1 VKAIPSALPA
11 ALLAILVGSF
21 AACQKKETAPQNTGA
36 PTTWDGVTSHLDPA
50 GDLYVYLRTEEVSN
64 RVLSEMDSWKAALIE
79 SAGPNL
85 PAPRDQIDAWY
96 KITRGAVQDSGLLEI
111 RALGV
116 SSIQLQ
122 PELSRIKSI
131 LYSGERTNPGLLWR
145 LGGTSAPHP
154 LAALDFLPANTV
166 YTVFSDFDPG
176 ALWQYFQHIVDQI
189 PEKATHDQA
198 IAGESIAASV
208 IGMPIPDLL
217 ATMDSEYGIVIT
229 ADDSGKMMIPAAEGK
244 SVEEPKLA
252 AALLIRVK
260 NDKLYD
266 LLTDKIKAALG
277 QAMPVT
283 SSDANGVRTTT
294 VKIPDTGM
302 PIQPVIARFGNY
314 LAISTSPDLVQA
326 LARKGATPP
335 PLLKDDPGFKEF
347 ADRETL
353 VGNSFGYL
361 SRKGAS
367 ILRDY
372 QMKSMNSTAGM
383 PPAMQSQIGKIYD
396 LFSQKFEFAIGR
408 LEPDGYATTAYTSY
422 NGGKIIALTAAV
434 PVFVCAAV
442 ALPAIESAKE
452 RKAEARAKAMSEAAQ
467 AAEANAANAASG
479 DEATPTPSP
488 TPEATPEGD
497 TGSSAPD
504 STQ

>member
-1 VKAIPSALPA
+1 MKAIPSALPA
-11 ALLAILVGSF
+11 ALLAILIGSF
-21 AACQKKETAPQNTGA
+21 AACQKKEAVSKPAGA
-36 PTTWDGVTSHLDPA
+36 PTTWDGTTSHLDPA

-64 RVLSEMDSWKAALIE
+64 RVLSEMDSWKAALVE

-96 KITRGAVQDSGLLEI
+96 KITRGAVQDSGLLQI
-111 RALGV
+111 RALGM

-122 PELSRIKSI
+122 PGLSRIKSI
-131 LYSGERTNPGLLWR
+131 LYSGERTNPGLIWR
-145 LGGTSAPHP
+145 LGGASAPHP

-166 YTVFSDFDPG
+166 YTIFSDFDPT
-176 ALWQYFQHIVDQI
+176 AVWQYLQHIVDQI
-189 PEKATHDQA
+189 PDKATHDQVV
-198 IAGESIAASV
+198 AGESIVASM
-208 IGMPIPDLL
+208 IGMPIPDVL
-217 ATMDSEYGIVIT
+217 ATMDSEYGLVIT
-229 ADDSGKMMIPAAEGK
+229 ADDSGKMMIPSGAGK

-266 LLTDKIKAALG
+266 LLTDKLKAALG
-277 QAMPVT
+277 QTMPVT
-283 SSDANGVRTTT
+283 SSDANGVRTTA
-294 VKIPDTGM
+294 VKIPDTGL

-314 LAISTSPDLVQA
+314 LAISTSPDLVLA

-335 PLLKDDPGFKEF
+335 PLLKDDPGFKEL

-367 ILRDY
+367 IIRDY
-372 QMKSMNSTAGM
+372 QLKSMDSKATLT
-383 PPAMQSQIGKIYD
+383 PAMQAQIDKIYD

-408 LEPDGYATTAYTSY
+408 LEPDGYTSTAYTSY
-422 NGGKIIALTAAV
+422 NGGKIVALSAAL
-434 PVFVCAAV
+434 PVFVVAAI
-442 ALPAIESAKE
+442 AIPSIEKAKE
-452 RKAEARAKAMSEAAQ
+452 RGAEVRAMRDAAQ
-467 AAEANAANAASG
+467 AAETAAENAG
-479 DEATPTPSP
+479 EATPMPSA

-497 TGSSAPD
+497 TGTSAPD

>member
-1 VKAIPSALPA
+1 MKAIPSALPA

-21 AACQKKETAPQNTGA
+21 AACQKKEAVSKPSGA
-36 PTTWDGVTSHLDPA
+36 PTTWDGTTSHLDPA

-64 RVLSEMDSWKAALIE
+64 RVLSEMDNWKAALVE

-96 KITRGAVQDSGLLEI
+96 KIARQAVQDSGLCQV
-111 RALGV
+111 RALGM

-122 PELSRIKSI
+122 PGLSRMKWV
-131 LYSGERTNPGLLWR
+131 LYSGERTNPGLIWR
-145 LGGTSAPHP
+145 LGGGSAPHP
-154 LAALDFLPANTV
+154 IAALDFLPANTA
-166 YTVFSDFDPG
+166 YTVFSDFDPT
-176 ALWQYFQHIVDQI
+176 AVWQYFQHVVDQI
-189 PEKATHDQA
+189 PDKATHDQV
-198 IAGESIAASV
+198 IAGESIAASM

-217 ATMDSEYGIVIT
+217 ATMDSEYGFVIT
-229 ADDSGKMMIPAAEGK
+229 EDESGKMMIPSGAGK
-244 SVEEPKLA
+244 SIEEPKLA

-266 LLTDKIKAALG
+266 LLADKLKAALG
-277 QAMPVT
+277 QTMPVT

-294 VKIPDTGM
+294 VKIPDTGL

-347 ADRETL
+347 ADREKL
-353 VGNSFGYL
+353 EANSFGYL

-367 ILRDY
+367 IIRDY
-372 QMKSMNSTAGM
+372 QLKSMDSKATLT
-383 PPAMQSQIGKIYD
+383 PAMQAQIDKIYD

-408 LEPDGYATTAYTSY
+408 LEPDGYTTTVYTSY
-422 NGGKIIALTAAV
+422 GGAQIVAVTAAV
-434 PVFVCAAV
+434 PVAICAALAV
-442 ALPAIESAKE
+442 PAIE
-452 RKAEARAKAMSEAAQ
+452 KAQ
-467 AAEANAANAASG
+467 H
-479 DEATPTPSP
+479 EATMMKEMGSGGVEPTPEPSA
-488 TPEATPEGD
+488 TPEATPDGD
-497 TGSSAPD
+497 TGSPAPD

>member
-1 VKAIPSALPA
+1 VKAIPTALPA

-21 AACQKKETAPQNTGA
+21 AACQKKEATPKNTAA
-36 PTTWDGVTSHLDPA
+36 PNTWDGTTAYMDPA
-50 GDLYVYLRTEEVSN
+50 GDLYAYLRTEEVTS
-64 RVLSEMDSWKAALIE
+64 RVLSEMDSWKAAIIE

-85 PAPRDQIDAWY
+85 PAPRDEIDAWY
-96 KITRGAVQDSGLLEI
+96 KVARQAVQDSGLCEI
-111 RALGV
+111 RALGM

-122 PELSRIKSI
+122 PGLSRMKWV
-131 LYSGERTNPGLLWR
+131 LYSGERTNPGLIWR

-154 LAALDFLPANTV
+154 IAALDFLPANTV
-166 YTVFSDFDPG
+166 YTVFSDSDPT
-176 ALWQYFQHIVDQI
+176 AAWQYIQHIIDQI
-189 PEKATHDQA
+189 PEKATHDQV

-217 ATMDSEYGIVIT
+217 ATMDSEWGFVIT
-229 ADDSGKMMIPAAEGK
+229 ADDSGKMMIPSGSGK
-244 SVEEPKLA
+244 AVEEPKLA

-266 LLTDKIKAALG
+266 LLTDKLKAALG
-277 QAMPVT
+277 QTMPVT

-294 VKIPDTGM
+294 VKIPDTGL

-347 ADRETL
+347 ADREKL
-353 VGNSFGYL
+353 EANSFGYL

-367 ILRDY
+367 IVRDY
-372 QMKSMNSTAGM
+372 QLKSMDSTSGM
-383 PPAMQSQIGKIYD
+383 PPAMRTQVEKIYD
-396 LFSQKFEFAIGR
+396 MFSQKFEFAIGR
-408 LEPDGYATTAYTSY
+408 LEPDGYTTTAYTSY
-422 NGGKIIALTAAV
+422 GGAQIVAVTAAV
-434 PVFVCAAV
+434 PVAICAALAV
-442 ALPAIESAKE
+442 PAIEKAKE
-452 RKAEARAKAMSEAAQ
+452 EKAEAKAMSDAAQ
-467 AAEANAANAASG
+467 AAESNAANAASG
-479 DEATPTPSP
+479 DEATPTPS
-488 TPEATPEGD
+488 ATPESTPDGD
-497 TGSSAPD
+497 TGSPAPD